1 MVGDRPD
8 LTGDATEEKG
18 VLPLKFKS
26 DHKNDRILIKTCGHV
41 RIDANEKVPK
51 NENVGAAFGVCSLN
65 LWSMVVL
72 EASERTE

>member
-1 MVGDRPD
+1 MQRKGEGVH
-8 LTGDATEEKG
+8 G

-26 DHKNDRILIKTCGHV
+26 DHKNDLIPIKTCGHV
-41 RIDANEKVPK
+41 RIDDKGKVPK
-51 NENVGAAFGVCSLN
+51 NENVGAGFGVCSLN